1 MIIKMISRILHFSG
15 KYKKRIEAAF
25 IFAVLNAIFAK
36 LPILY
41 AMLLISKLYNGSM
54 KPQDIICISIAM
66 VITLIL
72 QMIFQH
78 TSDRLQSGAGYLLF
92 ADKRMELAEHLK
104 AMPMGYFTE
113 GNIGKIS
120 SVLSTDMLFI
130 EENVM
135 AKLANILSYVFSS
148 AVLILFM
155 FVMDWRLGLIATI
168 VSILAILVGQKMNQ
182 VSFHEAEARQGQLE
196 NLTDAVLSFVE
207 GITVIKSYN
216 LLGEKSKELSEN
228 FRVSKEK
235 SIEFEEMVTPWM
247 RNLSWLYA
255 IGTAGI
261 LATGLWAY
269 ASGSI
274 SVTYTLGMLLFVME
288 IFNPLKALYVESNNM
303 TIMNSCLDRIEE
315 IFEVSTLPDTGKK
328 ELPTSG
334 YEYDVEY
341 KNIHFAYG
349 ENEVLHDVSFGLK
362 GNSMTA
368 LVGQSGSGKSTIAN
382 LLARFWDVNSGN
394 IYIKGID
401 IRELPLATLMQQI
414 SMVFQNVYLFND
426 TIYNNILMGRSDAT
440 ESEVIEAAKK
450 ARCYDFIMALPNGF
464 QTVVGEGGATLS
476 GGEKQRI
483 SIARCILKNAPIII
497 LDEATASVDVDNE
510 SYIQEAISEL
520 VKGKTILVIA
530 HRLNT
535 IQAADQILVI
545 ANGQI
550 SQCGTHEELIAQPG
564 IYQSFTNIRMQSASW
579 QLAGD
584 SKSKPHSM

>member
-1 MIIKMISRILHFSG
+1 MIVKMIMRILRFSG

-25 IFAVLNAIFAK
+25 IFSVLNAICSK

-41 AMLLISKLYNGSM
+41 AMLLIDRLYKGTMHLSH
-54 KPQDIICISIAM
+54 IILCFVALI
-66 VITLIL
+66 VTLAF

-92 ADKRMELAEHLK
+92 ADRRMELAEHLK

-135 AKLANILSYVFSS
+135 AKLANILSYVFSA
-148 AVLILFM
+148 AVFIVFM
-155 FVMDWRLGLIATI
+155 FIMDWRLGLIAAFI
-168 VSILAILVGQKMNQ
+168 SMLAILVGQKMNQ
-182 VSFHEAEARQGQLE
+182 VSFNEAKGRQGQLE
-196 NLTDAVLSFVE
+196 NLTEAVLAFVE

-216 LLGEKSKELSEN
+216 LLGEKSRELHEN

-235 SIEFEEMVTPWM
+235 SIEFEEMVMPWM

-261 LATGLWAY
+261 IVAGLLAYT
-269 ASGSI
+269 SGSI
-274 SVTYTLGMLLFVME
+274 SVTYTMGMLLFVME
-288 IFNPLKALYVESNNM
+288 VFNPLKALYVESSNL
-303 TIMNSCLDRIEE
+303 TIMDSCLNRIEE
-315 IFEVSTLPDTGKK
+315 VFQVNTLPDTGKK
-328 ELPTSG
+328 EIPTSS
-334 YEYDVEY
+334 YEYEVEY
-341 KNIHFAYG
+341 KNIHFSYG
-349 ENEVLHDVSFGLK
+349 ENEVLHGVSFGLK
-362 GNSMTA
+362 NNSMTA
-368 LVGQSGSGKSTIAN
+368 LVGRSGSGKSTIAN
-382 LLARFWDVNSGN
+382 LLARFWDVDSGN
-394 IYIKGID
+394 IYIRGID
-401 IRELPLATLMQQI
+401 IREIPLATLMQQI

-440 ESEVIEAAKK
+440 EQEVFEAAKK
-450 ARCYDFIMALPNGF
+450 ARCYDFIMSLPKGF

-483 SIARCILKNAPIII
+483 SIARCILKDAPIII

-535 IQAADQILVI
+535 IQTADQILVV
-545 ANGQI
+545 ADGQI
-550 SQCGTHEELIAQPG
+550 SQCGTHDELIMQPG
-564 IYQSFTNIRMQSASW
+564 IYQDFVNIRKQSAGW
-579 QLAGD
+579 QI
-584 SKSKPHSM
+584 S